1 MRGAPRDSATLF
13 NMIDGIFAVA
23 ITLSPTALP
32 DSLNHEGGSHLAFVT
47 TTLLLIALT
56 MMLLWLKLRTI
67 VQLKEKL
74 TYTDVILIAM
84 ILMVAVLI
92 PQSGYLAI
100 KSGHLEGNLWA
111 WNDSQWVNVE
121 YQGLLLLVEA
131 ALLSLSW
138 RTMNSPKAKI
148 YPRALRRWVLG
159 TEILGVSCLLAL
171 VTADNLIIG
180 INGLYIYAITV
191 ILLLEEGLCLAR
203 MKIFERS
210 RSGVSMPS
218 VQDNRGPSS

>member
-1 MRGAPRDSATLF
+1 MRGAPRESATLF

-32 DSLNHEGGSHLAFVT
+32 SSLNDESRAQFAFVSI
-47 TTLLLIALT
+47 TLLLIALT
-56 MMLLWLKLRTI
+56 MLLLWLKLRTI

-74 TYTDVILIAM
+74 AYTDVILIAA

-92 PQSGYLAI
+92 PRSGYLAI
-100 KSGHLEGNLWA
+100 KLGHLEGSLWA
-111 WNDSQWVNVE
+111 WNDSQRVNVE
-121 YQGLLLLVEA
+121 YQGLLLFVEA
-131 ALLSLSW
+131 ALLALSW
-138 RTMNSPKAKI
+138 RTMKSPKAKI

-159 TEILGVSCLLAL
+159 TEILGLVCLLVL
-171 VTADNLIIG
+171 VIADNLIVG

-203 MKIFERS
+203 MKVFERS
-210 RSGVSMPS
+210 AHGVRAISGPDNHRRSS
-218 VQDNRGPSS
+218 